1 MADALDALVAAPP
14 FADLEQGMQARLKQ
28 AFRPVSAARGEWL
41 CHPGQPVPGF
51 FAIVDGFAKQVRGSG
66 DGRELL
72 MALLGPRDVF
82 GPCCDPLL
90 STPAECGTRAQ
101 TRLRALF
108 MPAATYRSLL
118 MADPTIAR
126 AMIASLGRVRRAC
139 TAVATHLAFL
149 DVDRRL
155 ANLLAALARWGAREG
170 DAVELPAVLTQAE
183 MADALGTAREVVTR
197 GLARLEE
204 LGVLRRRGRRILL
217 KSDAITPAA

>member
-14 FADLEQGMQARLKQ
+14 FADLDPGMQGKLKQ
-28 AFRPVSAARGEWL
+28 AFRPVAAARGQWL

-51 FAIVDGFAKQVRGSG
+51 FAIVDGFASQVRASG

-72 MALLGPRDVF
+72 MAIHGPRDVF

-90 STPAECGTRAQ
+90 ATPAECGTRAQ
-101 TRLRALF
+101 TRVRALL

-118 MADPTIAR
+118 IAEPSIAR
-126 AMIASLGRVRRAC
+126 AMIGRLGSVRRGCMAL
-139 TAVATHLAFL
+139 ATQLAFL
-149 DVDRRL
+149 DVDQRL
-155 ANLLAALARWGAREG
+155 VNLLSTLARWGTRAG

-204 LGVLRRRGRRILL
+204 QGVLRRRGRRILL
-217 KSDAITPAA
+217 MSHAIAA